1 MRKLSPYL
9 FVFPC
14 LLLIGVFTYW
24 PVLSSFY
31 YSFHTWNFLSTDM
44 PFVGW
49 ENYRELLSGQE
60 FRNSL
65 YVTIA
70 FVVIS
75 VPLRLGLALLI
86 ANFLVKET
94 VLVRFLRGAYFLPSV
109 TSTVAI
115 SVIWSWIFAT
125 DFGLVNNILSV
136 FGVDKITWLQSP
148 MLALWVIVIVNLWKQ
163 LGYDIVIYVA
173 GLQAIPNDLYE
184 AAQVDGG
191 RRWHVFRRVT
201 FPLVMPTT
209 YFLLII
215 SVVESFQIFTIVN
228 IMTNG
233 GPAFATDMLVNLLYR
248 TGFVLFDIGQGS
260 ALAVILFLVLLVL
273 AVIKSRLIGKKV
285 HYATH

>member
-1 MRKLSPYL
+1 MRKLSPYM
-9 FVFPC
+9 FVLPC

-24 PVLSSFY
+24 PILSSFY
-31 YSFHTWNFLSTDM
+31 YSFHTWNFLSPDM

-49 ENYRELLSGQE
+49 ENYQELLSGEE

-70 FVVIS
+70 FVIIS

-125 DFGLVNNILSV
+125 DFGLVNSILGM

-148 MLALWVIVIVNLWKQ
+148 MLALWVIIIVNLWKQ
-163 LGYDIVIYVA
+163 LGYDVVIYVA

-228 IMTNG
+228 VMTNG